1 MNTKL
6 NTSFFT
12 KDKSFY
18 KSFFALFIMIAM
30 QNLIAYSVNMADNI
44 MLGAYSQN
52 ALSGAATVNQ
62 IFFVV
67 QQLSMAI
74 GEALVTISSQYWGK
88 KELGPVKNLTL
99 IATFTAFLF
108 GAFMLLCTTL
118 FDKEILS
125 FFTTDAGILA
135 EGIKYLEIIKFTFVL
150 FAVTHILIAS
160 LRSVETVK
168 ISFYISVSSL
178 FINCIIN
185 YVLIYGK
192 LGFPEMGIR
201 GAAIG
206 TLISRISE
214 LLIVLWYLK
223 FKDKKIKLFESGF
236 TYKKELKN
244 DYFKMLSPIFISQIL
259 WCVSVPVQ
267 TAVLGHISSDA
278 IAANSVATTF
288 YQYLKVLVVAMSS
301 ASAVMI
307 GTAIGK
313 GEMDRIKSDSRS
325 LSVMDIALGLVLG
338 GILFA
343 LRKPLLSFY
352 NLSDSALLL
361 SDQLIVVM
369 SVVMVGMSYQMP
381 VSSGIIRGGGD
392 AKFTLYMNL
401 ISVWFIVFPLS
412 LLAAFYFKWPVPVV
426 VLCLQS
432 DQIFKGMPT
441 FLRFRTYKWIK
452 KLTR

>member
-1 MNTKL
+1 
-6 NTSFFT
+6 
-12 KDKSFY
+12 
-18 KSFFALFIMIAM
+18 
-30 QNLIAYSVNMADNI
+30 
-44 MLGAYSQN
+44 
-52 ALSGAATVNQ
+52 
-62 IFFVV
+62 
-67 QQLSMAI
+67 
-74 GEALVTISSQYWGK
+74 
-88 KELGPVKNLTL
+88 
-99 IATFTAFLF
+99 
-108 GAFMLLCTTL
+108 
-118 FDKEILS
+118 
-125 FFTTDAGILA
+125 
-135 EGIKYLEIIKFTFVL
+135 
-150 FAVTHILIAS
+150 
-160 LRSVETVK
+160 
-168 ISFYISVSSL
+168 
-178 FINCIIN
+178 
-185 YVLIYGK
+185 
-192 LGFPEMGIR
+192 MGIR

-206 TLISRISE
+206 TLISRVSE

-223 FKDKKIKLFESGF
+223 FKDKKIKLFEGGF

-313 GEMDRIKSDSRS
+313 GEMERIKSDSRS
-325 LSVMDIALGLVLG
+325 LSVMDIALGLILG

-412 LLAAFYFKWPVPVV
+412 LLAAFYFKWPVPIV

-432 DQIFKGMPT
+432 DQIFKGLPT

>member
-1 MNTKL
+1 MSYN
-6 NTSFFT
+6 NSFFT
-12 KDKSFY
+12 KDKGFY
-18 KSFFALFIMIAM
+18 RSFFSLFIMIAM

-44 MLGAYSQN
+44 MLGAYSQE

-62 IFFVV
+62 IFFIV

-74 GEALVTISSQYWGK
+74 GEAMVTISSQYWGK
-88 KELGPVKNLTL
+88 KQVEPVKNLTY
-99 IATFTAFLF
+99 IAGLTAFAF
-108 GAFMLLCTTL
+108 GLFMLFATTF
-118 FDKEILS
+118 FDNEILR
-125 FFTTDAGILA
+125 FFTDDALILS
-135 EGIKYLEIIKFTFVL
+135 EGIRYLSIIKYTFVL
-150 FAVTHILIAS
+150 FAVTHILIAA
-160 LRSVETVK
+160 LRSVKTVK

-185 YVLIYGK
+185 YILIFGK
-192 LGFPEMGIR
+192 LGFPEMGIA

-223 FKDKKIKLFESGF
+223 FKDEKICLFEGKFSH
-236 TYKKELKN
+236 KKELKR

-267 TAVLGHISSDA
+267 TAVLGHLSSDA

-313 GEMDRIKSDSRS
+313 GEVDRIKSDSRS
-325 LSVMDIALGLVLG
+325 LSVMDISLGLVLG
-338 GILFA
+338 AVLFF

-352 NLSDSALLL
+352 NLSPSALVL

-392 AKFTLYMNL
+392 AEFTLYMNL

-432 DQIFKGMPT
+432 DQIFKGIPT

-452 KLTR
+452 KLTRG

>member
-1 MNTKL
+1 MNKFK
-6 NTSFFT
+6 NSFFT
-12 KDKSFY
+12 KDREFY

-44 MLGAYSQN
+44 MLGSYSQN

-88 KELGPVKNLTL
+88 RELGPVKNLTF
-99 IATFTAFLF
+99 IAGFTALCF
-108 GAFMLLCTTL
+108 GVFMLLATTF
-118 FDKEILS
+118 FDNEILR
-125 FFTTDAGILA
+125 FFTNDGDILA
-135 EGIKYLEIIKFTFVL
+135 EGVKYLEIIKFTFVI

-185 YVLIYGK
+185 YLLIFGK
-192 LGFPEMGIR
+192 FGFPEMGIR
-201 GAAIG
+201 GAAMG

-214 LLIVLWYLK
+214 FLIVLWYLK
-223 FKDKKIKLFESGF
+223 FKDKKIKLFEGGF
-236 TYKKELKN
+236 KFDKALKK

-307 GTAIGK
+307 GTAIGR

-325 LSVMDIALGLVLG
+325 LSVMDIGLGLILG
-338 GILFA
+338 LILFV

-412 LLAAFYFKWPVPVV
+412 LLAAFYFKWPVWAV

-432 DQIFKGMPT
+432 DQIFKGLPT

>member
-1 MNTKL
+1 MVGS
-6 NTSFFT
+6 SFFT
-12 KDKSFY
+12 KDKEFY
-18 KSFFALFIMIAM
+18 KSFFALFVMIAM

-135 EGIKYLEIIKFTFVL
+135 EGVKYLEIIKFTFVL

-178 FINCIIN
+178 FTNCIIN
-185 YVLIYGK
+185 YILIYGK

-223 FKDKKIKLFESGF
+223 FRDKKIKLFEGGF

-244 DYFKMLSPIFISQIL
+244 DYFKMLSPIFVSQIL

-432 DQIFKGMPT
+432 DQIFKGLPT

>member
-1 MNTKL
+1 MKS
-6 NTSFFT
+6 SFFT
-12 KDKSFY
+12 KDREFY

-88 KELGPVKNLTL
+88 KELGPVKNLTF
-99 IATFTAFLF
+99 IAVFTALLF
-108 GAFMLLCTTL
+108 GAFMLVATTF
-118 FDKEILS
+118 FDYEILR
-125 FFTTDAGILA
+125 FFTTDEGILT
-135 EGIKYLEIIKFTFVL
+135 EGVKYLEIIKFTFVL

-185 YVLIYGK
+185 YILIYGK

-201 GAAIG
+201 GAAVG
-206 TLISRISE
+206 TLISRVSE

-223 FKDKKIKLFESGF
+223 FKDKKIKLFEGGF
-236 TYKKELKN
+236 KYKKELKN

-313 GEMDRIKSDSRS
+313 GEMERIKSDSRS
-325 LSVMDIALGLVLG
+325 LSVMDIALGLILG

-412 LLAAFYFKWPVPVV
+412 LLAAFYFKCPVPIV
-426 VLCLQS
+426 VLSLQS
-432 DQIFKGMPT
+432 YQIFKGLPT

>member
-1 MNTKL
+1 MVGS
-6 NTSFFT
+6 SFFT
-12 KDKSFY
+12 KDKEFY

-44 MLGAYSQN
+44 MLGSYSQE

-62 IFFVV
+62 IFFIV

-74 GEALVTISSQYWGK
+74 GEAMVTISSQYWGK
-88 KELGPVKNLTL
+88 KQVEPVKNLTF
-99 IATFTAFLF
+99 IAGLTAFAF
-108 GAFMLLCTTL
+108 GLFMLLATTF
-118 FDKEILS
+118 FDEEILR
-125 FFTTDAGILA
+125 FFTDDALILS
-135 EGIKYLEIIKFTFVL
+135 EGKRYLSIIKYTFVL

-160 LRSVETVK
+160 LRSVKTVK

-185 YVLIYGK
+185 YILIFGK
-192 LGFPEMGIR
+192 LGFPEMGIV

-206 TLISRISE
+206 TLISRISD

-223 FKDKKIKLFESGF
+223 FKDKKICLFEGRLSH
-236 TYKKELKN
+236 KKELKK

-267 TAVLGHISSDA
+267 TAVLGHLSSDA

-313 GEMDRIKSDSRS
+313 GEVDRIKSDSRS
-325 LSVMDIALGLVLG
+325 LSVMDISLGLVLG
-338 GILFA
+338 AVLFF

-352 NLSDSALLL
+352 NLSPSALVL
-361 SDQLIVVM
+361 SEQLIVVM

-432 DQIFKGMPT
+432 DQIFKGIPT

-452 KLTR
+452 KLTRG